1 MSTTAYI
8 EHQLPNRLRL
18 RIPSERGNVP
28 FFEDAIGQLRKAPG
42 VTRVSANP
50 TTGSLLVCH
59 KASTD
64 AIVSVLVRDCRYEI
78 GAGVPSRTRRQSRV
92 GMRARD
98 PNEVLAVGLSGLG
111 VLQVARGQVTGSAA
125 ENLWNAY
132 RAQTHLKKP
141 WLSALLV
148 GFGLYQLA
156 NGELLNSATALMFY
170 ALTAQRLSEEK
181 RSTTQE
187 QPPEELGQPAMLLES
202 GAE

>member
-1 MSTTAYI
+1 MTPTAYI
-8 EHQLPNRLRL
+8 EHELTNRLRL
-18 RIPSERGNVP
+18 RVPSERGNAP
-28 FFEDAIGQLRKAPG
+28 FFQNAIAQLRKAPG

-50 TTGSLLVCH
+50 ATGSLLVCH
-59 KASTD
+59 DVSTD
-64 AIVSVLVRDCRYEI
+64 AIVSVLARDCRYAI
-78 GAGVPSRTRRQSRV
+78 GAGVPSRARNQRRGSI
-92 GMRARD
+92 RARD

-148 GFGLYQLA
+148 GLGLYQLV

-181 RSTTQE
+181 RSARQE
-187 QPPEELGQPAMLLES
+187 QPPEETGQPAMLPD
-202 GAE
+202 G